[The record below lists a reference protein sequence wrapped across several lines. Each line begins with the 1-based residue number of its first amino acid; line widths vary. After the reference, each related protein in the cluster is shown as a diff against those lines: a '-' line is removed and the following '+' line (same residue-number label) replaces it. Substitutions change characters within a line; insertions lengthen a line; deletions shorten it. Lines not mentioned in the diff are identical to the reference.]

1 MAKVK
6 SKYVCQNCGYE
17 NPKWLG
23 KCPECLQ
30 WNTFVEEIEE
40 KMTPRQESLAKQ
52 ASRSTSRPVSIN
64 SIAPKRE
71 ERFSTRTR
79 QGLGWWSD
87 TGLTGIGRRRPR
99 YR

>member
-40 KMTPRQESLAKQ
+40 KMTPKQQSLARQ
-52 ASRSTSRPVSIN
+52 ASRSTSKPVKIN

-71 ERFSTRTR
+71 ERFSTSIPELDRV
-79 QGLGWWSD
+79 LGGGVIPGSLSW
-87 TGLTGIGRRRPR
+87 
-99 YR
+99 